1 VAATNAV
8 HVDSSNEEQR
18 QAWDGDDGAYWADH
32 ADYFDRSAIPFHR
45 RLMAAA
51 AITETDRVLDFGCG
65 TGQTTRDAAVAAK
78 RGSALGVDLSSRM
91 LEYARRLAV
100 DEGIENVRFEQAD
113 AQIHPFEPGFF
124 DVAISRSGAMF
135 FGDLV
140 AAFTNIGR
148 ALRPDG
154 RLVITTWQPLSENEW
169 VQEIID
175 ALGAGRELPAPPPDA
190 RGPFALSD
198 PDRVRGVLASAGFT
212 DIELDGMRPGMWFG
226 NDGEDAYE
234 FVLGLMGWMLD
245 GLDDAGRSRA
255 LDGLRASTTAHE
267 TSDGVIYQSAAW
279 TIQAT
284 HP

>member
-169 VQEIID
+169 VREITD

>member
-169 VQEIID
+169 VQEITD
-175 ALGAGRELPAPPPDA
+175 ALGVGRELPAPPPDA